1 MRKNIGLHSIKIA
14 IANSKTIESMTWHA
28 SKDNQEDL

>member
-1 MRKNIGLHSIKIA
+1 MRKNIGLLSIKTA

-28 SKDNQEDL
+28 SKDNQED